1 MLSPLCPG
9 QSITLPSFAHDS
21 LTLSWFLL
29 LVLLLRTA
37 CAEAQMCPGPGDATA
52 AGSYRAFPDKWGH
65 AALRDMGAAGSFPV
79 HYPSGGVLVAIDEK
93 KYQSFLASS
102 LSPLFHHKS
111 GVS

>member
-37 CAEAQMCPGPGDATA
+37 CAEAQMCPGPGDPTA
-52 AGSYRAFPDKWGH
+52 AGSYCAFPDKQGH
-65 AALRDMGAAGSFPV
+65 TELRDMGATGAFPV
-79 HYPSGGVLVAIDEK
+79 HCPFGGVLVAIDEK
-93 KYQSFLASS
+93 KYRSFLASS
-102 LSPLFHHKS
+102 LWPLFHHKS
-111 GVS
+111 